1 MFIIIRPSQ
10 KVEKNNGNIYQNL
23 IVSISVDETTVIFLF
38 FFVYSLNIPQCACNQ
53 KHGLFF
59 FFLHCYYIKLSQSFI
74 LYKVKPKGKV
84 RWTGS
89 RTRGRWKYSSND
101 ESEGS
106 DSEKSSAASE
116 EEEEKESEEAILA
129 DDDEPCKKCGL
140 PNHPELVR
148 T

>member
-1 MFIIIRPSQ
+1 MC
-10 KVEKNNGNIYQNL
+10 
-23 IVSISVDETTVIFLF
+23 LF
-38 FFVYSLNIPQCACNQ
+38 NIP
-53 KHGLFF
+53 
-59 FFLHCYYIKLSQSFI
+59 LSNCPNL

-116 EEEEKESEEAILA
+116 EEEGKESEEAILA

-148 T
+148 ADPNERCSYYSHITVA

>member
-1 MFIIIRPSQ
+1 MK
-10 KVEKNNGNIYQNL
+10 KVEKDTN
-23 IVSISVDETTVIFLF
+23 SKIS
-38 FFVYSLNIPQCACNQ
+38 
-53 KHGLFF
+53 
-59 FFLHCYYIKLSQSFI
+59 
-74 LYKVKPKGKV
+74 KVKPKGKV

-116 EEEEKESEEAILA
+116 EEEEKESEEAVLA

-140 PNHPELVR
+140 PNHPELILLCDSCDSGYHTACLRPPLMIIPDGEWFCPLANINYYVKN
-148 T
+148 